1 MALADYKPSIP
12 IPPPGQTRDY
22 PQPTSHGKIPFSY
35 PGKGPST
42 ALSGSTAFWIWG
54 DLSTSSKPPLIALHG
69 GPGMPH
75 TYMLPFALIY
85 ADYGIPVIMYDQI
98 GSGESTRFKNRVL
111 DADFWTPE
119 LFVEELENLIK
130 HFKLTSF
137 DLLGHSWGG
146 HLATTF
152 ALEKQP
158 KALRKLI
165 ICNSPSDLRSL
176 RSATRELRGKMPQAI
191 QDTIDQCEQADSFE
205 SEDGMTAMMYMYTL
219 YGCRVQPWP
228 KELMDCMAAVA
239 EDNTCYKTMAGTSA
253 MTMDGTM
260 MHVPGPEDRLD
271 QITEETCPGGL
282 MMVTSTHDMAPPET
296 MTAYFTKP
304 KCRVKWVH
312 LPLSSHFTMLEET
325 DDLMKHVGTFLN
337 LV

>member
-1 MALADYKPSIP
+1 
-12 IPPPGQTRDY
+12 
-22 PQPTSHGKIPFSY
+22 
-35 PGKGPST
+35 
-42 ALSGSTAFWIWG
+42 
-54 DLSTSSKPPLIALHG
+54 
-69 GPGMPH
+69 
-75 TYMLPFALIY
+75 MLPFALIY

-98 GSGESTRFKNRVL
+98 GSGESTRFKDRVL

-165 ICNSPSDLRSL
+165 ICNSPSDLRSML
-176 RSATRELRGKMPQAI
+176 SATRDLREKTPQAI
-191 QDTIDQCEQADSFE
+191 RDAIDQYEQAASFE

-228 KELMDCMAAVA
+228 RELMDCMAAVA

-253 MTMDGTM
+253 MTM
-260 MHVPGPEDRLD
+260 
-271 QITEETCPGGL
+271 
-282 MMVTSTHDMAPPET
+282 
-296 MTAYFTKP
+296 
-304 KCRVKWVH
+304 
-312 LPLSSHFTMLEET
+312 
-325 DDLMKHVGTFLN
+325 
-337 LV
+337 